1 MARKAFFS
9 FQFSEDNWRANVV
22 RNSWVTKDRKSA
34 GFFDSAEWE
43 KVKKQTDAEIKK
55 WIDGQLSG
63 CSVTVVL
70 VGSKTYKSK
79 WVKYEIEKSIE
90 LGKGLLEIDI
100 SKIKNKDGKTST
112 KGDWMLSSSY
122 KSYRWN
128 KDDGYNNMG
137 DWIETAAKAAGR

>member
-1 MARKAFFS
+1 M
-9 FQFSEDNWRANVV
+9 
-22 RNSWVTKDRKSA
+22 
-34 GFFDSAEWE
+34 
-43 KVKKQTDAEIKK
+43 
-55 WIDGQLSG
+55 SG

-70 VGSKTYKSK
+70 VGSKTCKSK

-100 SKIKNKDGKTST
+100 SKIKNKDGETST

-128 KDDGYNNMG
+128 KDDGYKNMG

>member
-1 MARKAFFS
+1 MARKTFFS
-9 FQFSEDNWRANVV
+9 FQFSEDNWRANIV
-22 RNSWVTKDRKSA
+22 RNSWVTQDRTSS
-34 GFFDSAEWE
+34 GFFDSAVWE

-70 VGSKTYKSK
+70 IGSKTCKSK

-100 SKIKNKDGKTST
+100 SKIKNKDGDTST
-112 KGDWMLSSSY
+112 KGDWMLPSTY
-122 KSYRWN
+122 KDYKWN
-128 KDDGYNNMG
+128 NDDGYKNMG
-137 DWIETAAKAAGR
+137 DWIEAAAKAAGR